1 MIIYNTFNG
10 ITRTF
15 FYTFITV
22 IAFLFVFLDS
32 KDTHLL
38 KDPGDKTCWAE
49 KLAKWPAINQ
59 TCQNDDGH
67 NNDYIT
73 LEMPMEKLKWVEQI
87 IYINTEYKDKQE
99 KDCKK

>member
-1 MIIYNTFNG
+1 MVMYNTFNG

-15 FYTFITV
+15 FYTFITA

-38 KDPGDKTCWAE
+38 KDPGDKTCWAD
-49 KLAKWPAINQ
+49 KLAKRSVVKQ
-59 TCQNDDGH
+59 TCQNNNGH
-67 NNDYIT
+67 NNDCIP
-73 LEMPMEKLKWVEQI
+73 LGMPMEKLKWVKQV